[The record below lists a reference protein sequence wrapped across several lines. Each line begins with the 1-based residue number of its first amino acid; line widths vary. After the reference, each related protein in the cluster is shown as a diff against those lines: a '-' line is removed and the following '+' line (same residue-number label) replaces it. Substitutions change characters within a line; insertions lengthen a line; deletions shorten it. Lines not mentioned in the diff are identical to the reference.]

1 MAMVRFLGFKKTD
14 EIVNNLQKESTMR
27 KRETRQRVRAPPPM
41 RSDRQGRPRGWS
53 LPGPACTRL
62 CLAPRARAFV
72 RPKSARTPT
81 HTRLRPA

>member
-41 RSDRQGRPRGWS
+41 RSGRQW
-53 LPGPACTRL
+53 GPAAGL
-62 CLAPRARAFV
+62 CLAPRAPAFV

-81 HTRLRPA
+81 HTRLCPA